1 MPWKARSALD
11 ERKAFIQQW
20 LKAEA
25 PFAALCRGFQISRE
39 TGYKWLRRYEAEGE
53 GGLEEQSRAPHHH
66 PQEMSVDV
74 REAILAVRQS
84 HSRWG
89 PRKILASLQRQ
100 KPNRHWPATSSIGDL
115 LRREGLTHP
124 QRKRR
129 RAPPCALPLQSAEAP
144 NSLWCADF
152 KGYFRCGDGSR
163 CDPLTTTDA
172 CSRYVLR
179 CQHLERTDEPRARAV
194 FEAAFREYGLPDSM
208 RTDNGAPFASRA
220 PSGLSRLSIWWIHL
234 GIRHERIQPGCPEQN
249 GQHERM
255 HQALKQE
262 TASPPQANLRKQQ
275 EAFHRFQ
282 QEYNQQRPHE
292 ALGYRTPADIYVPS
306 PRSYPDRL
314 PEIEY
319 PSGMLLRRVDHG
331 GQISWKHQNVF
342 VSEVLWHEVV
352 GLQQIEEGLYELHFG
367 PLLLGWLDT
376 KELCFVAERA
386 PAWHLTSSEAPD
398 GGEE

>member
-11 ERKAFIQQW
+11 ERMAFIQEW
-20 LKAEA
+20 LKAEV
-25 PFAALCRGFQISRE
+25 PFAALCRDFQISRQ
-39 TGYKWLRRYEAEGE
+39 TGYKWLRRYEEEGE
-53 GGLEEQSRAPHHH
+53 RGLQERSRAPHHH
-66 PQEMSVDV
+66 PQEMTQAV
-74 REAILAVRQS
+74 RDAILAVRQN

-89 PRKILASLQRQ
+89 PRKLRKTLERQ
-100 KPNRHWPATSSIGDL
+100 KPNRRWPANSTIGDL

-129 RAPPCALPLQSAEAP
+129 RALPCTLPLQSAEAP

-152 KGYFRCGDGSR
+152 KGWFRCGDGSR
-163 CDPLTTTDA
+163 CDPLTATDA
-172 CSRYVLR
+172 FSRFVLR
-179 CQHLERTDEPRARAV
+179 CQHVERSDGPRARAV

-220 PSGLSRLSIWWIHL
+220 PAGLSRLSIWWIHL

-262 TASPPQANLRKQQ
+262 TASPPKANLRKQQ
-275 EAFHRFQ
+275 EALHRFQ

-306 PRSYPDRL
+306 SRIYPDRL

-319 PSGMLLRRVDHG
+319 PSAMLLRRVDRT

-342 VSEVLWHEVV
+342 VSEVLGHEVV
-352 GLQQIEEGLYELHFG
+352 GLQQFEEGLYEVHFG

-376 KELCFVAERA
+376 QELCFVADRA
-386 PAWHLTSSEAPD
+386 PAWHGTRARASES
-398 GGEE
+398 GEQ